1 MQIRPE
7 AVLIIVAATA
17 SLWMIV
23 DTGLALARA
32 GAQPELEGVVHPV
45 TGSAQRLGHQAAAPG
60 SGRGASLTAIAP
72 SSESQSLPGTKKP
85 CMAAYPAMR
94 VGPPCNFTACPSPEG
109 PFLYFVTGA
118 LVTCELDSEQYLSGR
133 RLRGEHY

>member
-7 AVLIIVAATA
+7 AILIIVAATA

-32 GAQPELEGVVHPV
+32 GAQPPEGVVHPV

-60 SGRGASLTAIAP
+60 SGSASRGASLTASAPNSKSQSLP
-72 SSESQSLPGTKKP
+72 SSESKKP

-118 LVTCELDSEQYLSGR
+118 PQL
-133 RLRGEHY
+133 

>member
-7 AVLIIVAATA
+7 AILIIVAATA

-32 GAQPELEGVVHPV
+32 GAQPEGVVHPV
-45 TGSAQRLGHQAAAPG
+45 QPLGHQAAMPG
-60 SGRGASLTAIAP
+60 SGSASRGASLTGSAP
-72 SSESQSLPGTKKP
+72 NSESQSLVGSKKP

-118 LVTCELDSEQYLSGR
+118 PQL
-133 RLRGEHY
+133 